1 MKMLVTKLSKGKYA
15 NEGQLF
21 AEPISDSN
29 VKLMGEM
36 IALQALRT
44 VKKFDMKVAA
54 NCTSVS
60 SKICTTWAR

>member
-36 IALQALRT
+36 IALQAL
-44 VKKFDMKVAA
+44 
-54 NCTSVS
+54 
-60 SKICTTWAR
+60 